1 MLSAGLLISSLWVNL
16 QGQAIDPQVDT
27 PVALVCQASAL
38 APCLTLLPPAVY
50 TSLPNA
56 DRLLASLG
64 RRGAM
69 AVPVQ
74 SGSIAGLVLMAPE
87 RLPAQI
93 QTIVGGHSHRLELP
107 RQQQLTLWHE
117 LGHLHISSLP
127 GSTAY
132 SAWQHEVLADLY
144 LLWLAARNEGDFQ
157 GGWQQYHRRNLQL
170 LNDIGHLSHWSVP
183 VLFTAL
189 QTFTVRQLLA
199 MSDFN
204 DLIAQLALF
213 PGGSGWPEQDEL
225 KEYASLTKRLFGA
238 GSVQALPGY
247 LYWRR
252 ERLGNWLAPSLQE
265 LMGEQGAAQLM
276 KEHALGAENAASVG
290 AQRNIR

>member
-16 QGQAIDPQVDT
+16 QGQAVDPEADT

-38 APCLTLLPPAVY
+38 APCLTLLPPQVY
-50 TSLPNA
+50 ASLPNA
-56 DRLLASLG
+56 ERLQASLG

-69 AVPVQ
+69 AVPIQ
-74 SGSIAGLVLMAPE
+74 SGTLAGLVLMAPE
-87 RLPAQI
+87 QLPDQI
-93 QTIVGGHSHRLELP
+93 QTIVGGLSHRLELP

-127 GSTAY
+127 GSAAY
-132 SAWQHEVLADLY
+132 SAWQHEALADLY
-144 LLWLAARNEGDFQ
+144 LLWVSAQNEGDLQ

-170 LNDIGHLSHWSVP
+170 LNDIEHLSHWSVP

-189 QTFTVRQLLA
+189 QTFSLQQLLA

-204 DLIAQLALF
+204 ELIAQLSLL
-213 PGGSGWPEQDEL
+213 PGGSGWPKPDKLNEF
-225 KEYASLTKRLFGA
+225 ASLTKRLFGT
-238 GSVQALPGY
+238 GSMQALPGY
-247 LYWRR
+247 LYWIRGT
-252 ERLGNWLAPSLQE
+252 LGDMLKPSLRE
-265 LMGEQGAAQLM
+265 LMGEKGAAQLM

-290 AQRNIR
+290 TQGNAM